1 VTVTRTSPS
10 TTRTGQ
16 TSSRC
21 PGWPGRAPVRTCG
34 APISGCGGLAVEY
47 WVAEDRI
54 FYCWCGSCDWTGTV
68 VKVERHVGHEA
79 AG

>member
-1 VTVTRTSPS
+1 MPEAGTAATAWFAPDAERHRLDAPRHCPS
-10 TTRTGQ
+10 
-16 TSSRC
+16 
-21 PGWPGRAPVRTCG
+21 CG
-34 APISGCGGLAVEY
+34 APISGCGGLVVEY